1 MIKVRILWELNYL
14 LFQATFN
21 QYDEVARFHNIQ
33 MHNQIS
39 CLTEKVRALELAKVH
54 HRKQQ
59 AIAMAAL
66 AAEKLNSQKQMNEF
80 QSDSNISASS
90 SKIDS
95 KPPLHHQK
103 QLAFPVGKRL
113 LLKVTTVAMSILTR
127 L

>member
-1 MIKVRILWELNYL
+1 MRILWELNYL

-80 QSDSNISASS
+80 QSDSNHIQQPTDRFFSIQS
-90 SKIDS
+90 IDQPNIFYS
-95 KPPLHHQK
+95 
-103 QLAFPVGKRL
+103 
-113 LLKVTTVAMSILTR
+113 
-127 L
+127 